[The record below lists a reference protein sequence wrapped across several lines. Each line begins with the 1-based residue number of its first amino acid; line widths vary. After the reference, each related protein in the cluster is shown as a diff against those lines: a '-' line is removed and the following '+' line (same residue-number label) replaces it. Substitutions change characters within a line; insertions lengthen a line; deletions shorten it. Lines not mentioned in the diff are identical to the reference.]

1 MKAAQYIRA
10 KEDQRVYKK
19 IGNRYV
25 EANDLDAYT
34 GLREGW
40 WLVKIQPGLTS
51 MRTPLYPDNA
61 EVEAAMK
68 DAEDKI
74 VEVLRKACEARPKV
88 KKITP
93 EFKRAW
99 EKMIK
104 KFGPEMSFLEYDS
117 IHGIAET
124 ILKEV
129 MNNKKK

>member
-1 MKAAQYIRA
+1 MKAAQHIRF

-19 IGNRYV
+19 VNGRYV

-40 WLVKIQPGLTS
+40 WLVKIQPGVTS
-51 MRTPLYPDNA
+51 MRSVLYPDNA

-74 VEVLRKACEARPKV
+74 VEILRKACEAKPKV

-93 EFKRAW
+93 EFKKAW
-99 EKMIK
+99 DRMIK
-104 KFGPEMSFLEYDS
+104 KFGHEMSFLEYDS
-117 IHGIAET
+117 MYGIAQT
-124 ILKEV
+124 IVKEV
-129 MNNKKK
+129 MNNMVK

>member
-19 IGNRYV
+19 VGGRYID
-25 EANDLDAYT
+25 ANDLDAYT

-51 MRTPLYPDNA
+51 MRSVLYPDNA

-74 VEVLRKACEARPKV
+74 VDILRKACEAKPKV

-99 EKMIK
+99 ERMVK

-117 IHGIAET
+117 FQGIAQT

-129 MNNKKK
+129 MNNRKK